1 MDKSLLKIDN
11 LHVSVE
17 DNHILKGLSL
27 DVKPGELH
35 VIMGR
40 NGTGKSTLANVLI
53 GKDNYNISKGIVEY
67 KGKSLLE
74 METEQRANEGIFL
87 SFQYPVAIPGVNNI
101 SFFLST

>member
-53 GKDNYNISKGIVEY
+53 GKDNYNISEGTVEY

-74 METEQRANEGIFL
+74 METE
-87 SFQYPVAIPGVNNI
+87 
-101 SFFLST
+101 